1 MGPFSSQRSVGRFY
15 RESVVSAREL
25 AMLRKGLTLISLA
38 IGLSAAGA
46 SNAGNYS
53 ALLQID
59 GWTVQIS
66 GDGLP

>member
-1 MGPFSSQRSVGRFY
+1 M
-15 RESVVSAREL
+15 SAREL